1 MRILICG
8 LPGSGKTR
16 LADEL
21 AKLTGFTPLNADYIR
36 TLCNDWDFSYKG
48 RLRQAKRLKRLS
60 NKYDNSITDF
70 VAPTEEIRNIFNAD
84 ILVWMDTVKESKY
97 KDTDKLFQP
106 PTKYNYQIKTKDAKR
121 GAKLIENHI
130 NNV

>member
-1 MRILICG
+1 
-8 LPGSGKTR
+8 
-16 LADEL
+16 
-21 AKLTGFTPLNADYIR
+21 
-36 TLCNDWDFSYKG
+36 
-48 RLRQAKRLKRLS
+48 
-60 NKYDNSITDF
+60 
-70 VAPTEEIRNIFNAD
+70 
-84 ILVWMDTVKESKY
+84 MDTVKESKY

>member
-21 AKLTGFTPLNADYIR
+21 AKLTGFTRLNADYIR

-97 KDTDKLFQP
+97 EDTNKLFEP
-106 PTKYNYQIKTKDAKR
+106 AHWCHYHIVTKDAKKWAR
-121 GAKLIENHI
+121 FIYESI
-130 NNV
+130 I